1 MRRPLN
7 CCGVL
12 ILSLLLLAAAPA
24 KAQDLSI
31 FGLDFGGGEHATASE
46 GTHEA
51 GKGDGDEA
59 LDDSLDRI
67 IRTLQDDSERQA
79 LVDQLKTLRNAST
92 QTAAAQAQP
101 SLLSSLGHQ
110 LAGGEAHV
118 VPAPAAVW
126 SARASRGQADLA
138 ALREKLEPRG
148 ALMGLLQ
155 AAIVVGAWIA
165 LVLGG
170 ATAARTLWRTRDWPL
185 NLPDEPRPWVLAAYG
200 LRQLTPW
207 LLAFLVLRLTLPWI
221 ELARPASV
229 AALMVGFAGL
239 AGKTFALVFETVISM
254 FTRGYRRPAVAI
266 LRQRAG
272 RPLFVIGAL
281 VAAGYAFAQPA
292 LAPLLGDSLH
302 RWLGMLSNVAA
313 ALLSAVFVLRFR
325 RPIAHLIA
333 NRSYAQRSRPGVT
346 RELMVLLSRIW
357 HLSALLMI
365 GASLTAIA
373 TGGGESGA
381 AFAKAL
387 VCTGLLVLAL
397 LASGMLRRQ
406 AERTLR
412 GRRHSQYR
420 ARITRFVFTLGQCL
434 AGLLFIEAALRVWG
448 LSLLALDG
456 ESDGAIGPQLG
467 QALIGIGLTV
477 LGAWLVWI
485 VVDTAIQ
492 RALNG
497 SNQSRRARRRNNNR
511 AQTITPMIRNMAA
524 ATILIIATIAGLAN
538 LGVNVTPL
546 LAGAGVVGLAIGFG
560 AQTLVQDLITG
571 VFILIEDSLA
581 VGDFVEINGYMGSV
595 EGLNLR
601 AVRLRDLDG
610 VLHITTFSHIDSI
623 HNMSRQFGIALMKL
637 RIPHDLPID
646 DAIALMHR
654 TAADLRQEPGMR
666 GLVWSGLEIQGIQ
679 AFEDGCPILRIR
691 LRTAPEYQWDVARAF
706 NLQLKKR
713 MEAEYVD
720 LATPRLSLTM
730 NDANDGRSDWRNAS
744 RERTQN
750 TSADGPADNGT
761 HSASSSQSA

>member
-7 CCGVL
+7 PCLAL
-12 ILSLLLLAAAPA
+12 ILSLLLLAAGPA
-24 KAQDLSI
+24 QAQDLSI
-31 FGLDFGGGEHATASE
+31 FGLNLGGDHPAPASE
-46 GTHEA
+46 DAHDA
-51 GKGDGDEA
+51 SDGDRGDA
-59 LDDSLDRI
+59 LDDSLNRI
-67 IRTLQDDSERQA
+67 IRTLEDDSERQA
-79 LVDQLKTLRNAST
+79 LVEQLKTLRNASA
-92 QTAAAQAQP
+92 QTPAADAAP

-110 LAGGEAHV
+110 LAGGEARV

-138 ALREKLEPRG
+138 ALRERLEPRR
-148 ALMGLLQ
+148 ALIGLLQ
-155 AAIVVGAWIA
+155 AAIAVSAWIA

-170 ATAARTLWRTRDWPL
+170 AAAARTLWRARGWPL
-185 NLPDEPRPWVLAAYG
+185 NLPDEPRPWVLAAHG
-200 LRQLTPW
+200 LRQLMPW
-207 LLAFLVLRLTLPWI
+207 LLAFVVLRLALPWI

-239 AGKTFALVFETVISM
+239 GGKTFALVFETVIAM
-254 FTRGYRRPAVAI
+254 FTRGHRRPAVAI
-266 LRQRAG
+266 LRERAG

-302 RWLGMLSNVAA
+302 AWLAMLSNVAA
-313 ALLSAVFVLRFR
+313 ALLAAVFVLRFR

-333 NRSYAQRSRPGVT
+333 NRSYAQRSQLGAT
-346 RELMVLLSRIW
+346 RELVVLLSRIW
-357 HLSALLMI
+357 HLCALLMI
-365 GASLTAIA
+365 GASLTAIVA
-373 TGGGESGA
+373 GGGESGA

-387 VCTGLLVLAL
+387 VCTVLLVLAL
-397 LASGMLRRQ
+397 LASSMLRRQ
-406 AERTLR
+406 AERTPR
-412 GRRHSQYR
+412 GRRRSQYR
-420 ARITRFVFTLGQCL
+420 TRITRFVFTLGQCL
-434 AGLLFIEAALRVWG
+434 IALLFIEAALQVWG

-456 ESDGAIGPQLG
+456 DGDGAIGPRLG

-497 SNQSRRARRRNNNR
+497 SNQSRRARRRNNTR

-610 VLHITTFSHIDSI
+610 VVHITTFSHIDSI

-646 DAIALMHR
+646 DAIALMHD
-654 TAADLRQEPGMR
+654 TAADLRQEPAMR

-713 MEAEYVD
+713 MEAQYVD
-720 LATPRLSLTM
+720 LAAPRLNLTM
-730 NDANDGRSDWRNAS
+730 NGANVAGTDWRSSTRERARNAS
-744 RERTQN
+744 SSEPANNYTRN
-750 TSADGPADNGT
+750 ASAPR
-761 HSASSSQSA
+761 SA